1 MKTGRSARR
10 LAAVAVIG
18 LIAATGC
25 STSKTAAPPPA
36 SQSVSSTPTSSTPA
50 VGQPVDLSG
59 MDRGLS
65 QIDTEVS
72 GANAGLNSTS
82 EGDVQTQ

>member
-1 MKTGRSARR
+1 MSTARSARR

-25 STSKTAAPPPA
+25 SAAKTAATPPA
-36 SQSVSSTPTSSTPA
+36 SSTPAATASSTPA
-50 VGQPVDLSG
+50 VDQSIDLSG
-59 MDRGLS
+59 LDRGLS
-65 QIDTEVS
+65 AIDAEVS
-72 GANAGLNSTS
+72 GANAGLRNTS

>member
-1 MKTGRSARR
+1 MKTARSARR

-18 LIAATGC
+18 LLAATGC
-25 STSKTAAPPPA
+25 SAAKTAATPPA
-36 SQSVSSTPTSSTPA
+36 LRSVSSTPA
-50 VGQPVDLSG
+50 VGQPIDLSG
-59 MDRGLS
+59 MDRGLN

-72 GANAGLNSTS
+72 GANTGLNSTS

>member
-1 MKTGRSARR
+1 MRSKGALRR

-25 STSKTAAPPPA
+25 STSKTAAQQPSSSPPA
-36 SQSVSSTPTSSTPA
+36 SSSAPA
-50 VGQPVDLSG
+50 VVVQPVDLSG
-59 MDRGLS
+59 LDQSLS
-65 QIDTEVS
+65 QIDQQTS
-72 GANAGLNSTS
+72 GANAGINSTS

>member
-1 MKTGRSARR
+1 MNSREALRR

-25 STSKTAAPPPA
+25 STSKTASQQPPSSSPPA
-36 SQSVSSTPTSSTPA
+36 SSSAAA
-50 VGQPVDLSG
+50 VGQPVDLTGLDQS
-59 MDRGLS
+59 LS
-65 QIDTEVS
+65 QLDDQVS
-72 GANAGLNSTS
+72 GANAGISSTS

>member
-1 MKTGRSARR
+1 MTSKGALRR

-25 STSKTAAPPPA
+25 STSKTATQQPPA
-36 SQSVSSTPTSSTPA
+36 SSPATPVTSTPT
-50 VGQPVDLSG
+50 VGQSVDLSG
-59 MDRGLS
+59 MDTSLN
-65 QIDTEVS
+65 QIDEQMS

>member
-1 MKTGRSARR
+1 MRSQGALRR

-25 STSKTAAPPPA
+25 STSKTATQQPPSSPA
-36 SQSVSSTPTSSTPA
+36 TTSSTPA
-50 VGQPVDLSG
+50 VAQPVDLSG
-59 MDRGLS
+59 LDQPLS
-65 QIDTEVS
+65 QVDDQMS

>member
-1 MKTGRSARR
+1 MRSYGALRR
-10 LAAVAVIG
+10 LSAVAVIS

-25 STSKTAAPPPA
+25 SASKTATQQPPSSPA
-36 SQSVSSTPTSSTPA
+36 TSTSTPA
-50 VGQPVDLSG
+50 TVQPVDLSG
-59 MDRGLS
+59 LDQSLS
-65 QIDTEVS
+65 QVDDQMS

>member
-25 STSKTAAPPPA
+25 STSKTAATPPA
-36 SQSVSSTPTSSTPA
+36 SQTVSSTPTSSTPA
-50 VGQPVDLSG
+50 IQSIDLSG

-72 GANAGLNSTS
+72 GANTGLNSTS

>member
-1 MKTGRSARR
+1 MRNKGALRG

-25 STSKTAAPPPA
+25 GTSKTASHQPSSSPPP
-36 SQSVSSTPTSSTPA
+36 SSSAPA
-50 VGQPVDLSG
+50 VVQSVDLSG
-59 MDRGLS
+59 LDDFS
-65 QIDTEVS
+65 QIDQQTS
-72 GANAGLNSTS
+72 GANAGINSTS

>member
-1 MKTGRSARR
+1 MNRRHSLWR

-25 STSKTAAPPPA
+25 SSSKTAAPPPA
-36 SQSVSSTPTSSTPA
+36 RSTSTAPASPA
-50 VGQPVDLSG
+50 VGQPVDVSG
-59 MDRGLS
+59 LDQGLT
-65 QIDTEVS
+65 QIDEQVS
-72 GANAGLNSTS
+72 GANAGLASTS

>member
-1 MKTGRSARR
+1 MNSRGALRR

-25 STSKTAAPPPA
+25 STKTASQQPPSSSPA
-36 SQSVSSTPTSSTPA
+36 TSSSTPA
-50 VGQPVDLSG
+50 TAQQVDLSSL
-59 MDRGLS
+59 DQS
-65 QIDTEVS
+65 IYQVDDQVA
-72 GANAGLNSTS
+72 GANAGLSSTS